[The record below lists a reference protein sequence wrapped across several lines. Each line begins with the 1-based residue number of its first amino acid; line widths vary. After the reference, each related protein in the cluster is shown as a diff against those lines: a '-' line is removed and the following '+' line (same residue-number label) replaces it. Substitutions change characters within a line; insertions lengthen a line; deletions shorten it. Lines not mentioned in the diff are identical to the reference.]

1 MCLIEAIYKQCRVA
15 QVSPSVGGPAN
26 LHSRTLVPGMQYGVI
41 RIGQVNLGVR
51 RFCSS
56 YALNDIE
63 RIIVLS
69 KNCIEKGYS
78 KANCAND
85 FMTLLVSR
93 RISSGILVTTPTDT
107 PTGQPITSSTRTTE
121 SSAPESSSAASISSS
136 SRFISNSTLTGQ
148 TSLLSLSTHISA
160 PTSVPLS
167 GVSQFS
173 ESELPPTASVSS
185 IQGSSNSDHST
196 GDGRHGLSAAVIAGI
211 VAGIIVALLI
221 ILVLWMLQR
230 RRRRSNTLKPA
241 TAPGLNSGS
250 MLVLIQTSVSHSGI
264 STPAVQGGEQQFGTQ
279 SSSRPTYDALPSGD
293 WSARSLA
300 RALVPHLSEGD
311 IDRLADSIVTR
322 MPATPISPSHGV
334 LATGAIR
341 QSQAGLDVGTG
352 LQDDPPPSWRESWN
366 SRNNRIES

>member
-1 MCLIEAIYKQCRVA
+1 MPRRELSTRNTANIQFIE
-15 QVSPSVGGPAN
+15 
-26 LHSRTLVPGMQYGVI
+26 
-41 RIGQVNLGVR
+41 R
-51 RFCSS
+51 RQRDLCSS
-56 YALNDIE
+56 TCASTVSCSARALNPAPTGDCESLVAYVSYRGYIQTVPSGSSLTVGWGSCE
-63 RIIVLS
+63 FTFTNTGAGDAIWCDSNWSSQSGLLS

-107 PTGQPITSSTRTTE
+107 PTGQPITSSTRATE
-121 SSAPESSSAASISSS
+121 SSAPESSSTASISSS

-264 STPAVQGGEQQFGTQ
+264 STPAAQGGEQQFGTQ

-311 IDRLADSIVTR
+311 IDRLADSIVT
-322 MPATPISPSHGV
+322 
-334 LATGAIR
+334 
-341 QSQAGLDVGTG
+341 
-352 LQDDPPPSWRESWN
+352 
-366 SRNNRIES
+366 